1 MRVRVSDPALLSDLC
16 DYLSRRGC
24 VAVEV
29 GKEDANVLVPG
40 APSSFEAAA
49 MLMVEIDLW
58 RLKQKSVT
66 VSVEADER
74 EG

>member
-29 GKEDANVLVPG
+29 GVEDANVLVPG

-58 RLKQKSVT
+58 RLKQNSVT
-66 VSVEADER
+66 VSVEAD
-74 EG
+74 G